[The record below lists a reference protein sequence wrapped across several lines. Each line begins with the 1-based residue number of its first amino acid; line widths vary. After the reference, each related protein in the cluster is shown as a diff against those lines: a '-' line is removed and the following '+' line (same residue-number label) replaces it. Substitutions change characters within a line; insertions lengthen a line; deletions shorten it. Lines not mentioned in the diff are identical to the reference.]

1 MALGLACDLKVLD
14 CLLCKAERA
23 QGLFQSNLW
32 LLLCRCWLFKGVS
45 SSRDC
50 GLDHGIL
57 SRHQNP
63 FLVTPF
69 AIQLG
74 KLGNATPRGYVEAKS
89 LEAGMQPCARR
100 KLGDSVSL
108 PCHVGLAGVR
118 HNCLQEGGSQGSLAF
133 PQGRVVGNSHQT
145 VPWPGC
151 PQIDFL
157 A

>member
-1 MALGLACDLKVLD
+1 MALGLACGLKVLG
-14 CLLCKAERA
+14 CLLFEAERA
-23 QGLFQSNLW
+23 QGPFQSNLW
-32 LLLCRCWLFKGVS
+32 LLLCRCWLFKRVS

-57 SRHQNP
+57 SRQQNP
-63 FLVTPF
+63 FLVTHF

-89 LEAGMQPCARR
+89 LETGMQPCARR

-118 HNCLQEGGSQGSLAF
+118 HNCLQEGRSQGSLAL
-133 PQGRVVGNSHQT
+133 PWGRVVRSPHKT

-151 PQIDFL
+151 P
-157 A
+157 